1 VQRYPDPTWYDNDY
15 TNNINEQ
22 VKQRKPKEHE
32 SAFSSIAKRNFAK
45 SEVTGNKSLA
55 AASIDNLVT
64 VLKTD
69 QLKQCGLAYINNG
82 IVRTIVD
89 RTVYFIN
96 PERTDFVIEPND
108 ELTTGSSEDEIKKI
122 EKQID
127 DDTLTDENG
136 NPLRI
141 KELKQKLTRINKRVK
156 LHSSLDKLLAS
167 TLIFGRGA
175 LKIVKFPDTTNE
187 DNSTTKGE
195 PRALLHLASMR
206 IKEIIADE
214 TTGQFQGLKYDDG
227 KALSTGPTK
236 IKAEELIPAFNDDY
250 NILDNSNYS
259 GLSAVWP
266 VLEAANVIDVILA
279 EDMPEIARQAH
290 SKFGIMYAGTSKKST
305 IKKLKEELEAGT
317 WLVHNEQQLT
327 ADVHDLSLDPMRLM
341 EVINAL
347 AKHMSIAM
355 NLPLF
360 MLFEDTT
367 NFATANQVMQVYKT
381 GVLTRYRTWL
391 QGILED
397 YWYDPILADHLGI
410 DVADVISAPI
420 RIKAIFQDI
429 NFETRKDIIDADK
442 VLMDEGVFTN
452 VDTAKD
458 IDRKDIANRLEL
470 EKNEVNKAITVQRQ
484 QDIQQQMLNNPNINN
499 NGGNQPNKQQPTNN
513 FNKNRNQN
521 ARNTQ
526 G

>member
-1 VQRYPDPTWYDNDY
+1 
-15 TNNINEQ
+15 
-22 VKQRKPKEHE
+22 
-32 SAFSSIAKRNFAK
+32 
-45 SEVTGNKSLA
+45 
-55 AASIDNLVT
+55 
-64 VLKTD
+64 
-69 QLKQCGLAYINNG
+69 
-82 IVRTIVD
+82 
-89 RTVYFIN
+89 
-96 PERTDFVIEPND
+96 
-108 ELTTGSSEDEIKKI
+108 
-122 EKQID
+122 
-127 DDTLTDENG
+127 
-136 NPLRI
+136 
-141 KELKQKLTRINKRVK
+141 
-156 LHSSLDKLLAS
+156 
-167 TLIFGRGA
+167 
-175 LKIVKFPDTTNE
+175 
-187 DNSTTKGE
+187 
-195 PRALLHLASMR
+195 
-206 IKEIIADE
+206 
-214 TTGQFQGLKYDDG
+214 
-227 KALSTGPTK
+227 
-236 IKAEELIPAFNDDY
+236 
-250 NILDNSNYS
+250 
-259 GLSAVWP
+259 
-266 VLEAANVIDVILA
+266 
-279 EDMPEIARQAH
+279 
-290 SKFGIMYAGTSKKST
+290 
-305 IKKLKEELEAGT
+305 
-317 WLVHNEQQLT
+317 
-327 ADVHDLSLDPMRLM
+327 M

-442 VLMDEGVFTN
+442 ILMDEGVFTN

-458 IDRKDIANRLEL
+458 IDRKDIANRLQL
-470 EKNEVNKAITVQRQ
+470 EETEINKAVTVQRQ

-499 NGGNQPNKQQPTNN
+499 NGGNQPNKQQPANN